1 MATTTLPISSVTT
14 TSRSPQL
21 IQYTKHDFDAILNDG
36 FVYRLD
42 AETIKIIQTISEQ
55 VGAPEY
61 IKTPQFEKK
70 NGINYDNINDN
81 NNVNTNYY
89 DNNNMNTN
97 DYNNNRPSNYNQNYG
112 QNYDNRHNKQQNN
125 HYGKNGYNNHH
136 KQHKYH
142 KQGHNNLKIKEITDE
157 DWEAIRKFQ
166 ATVIA
171 KKEGVDASIDQIR
184 KHLNKMTTKTY
195 DTLKNKIIDEI
206 KSITDDTNPDSP
218 EIIEELNKIGDA
230 LFNIASGNSFYSEM
244 YATLYKELMESF
256 SINDAD
262 ADNANSN
269 YSSNFMETI
278 FKTNFV
284 KFNTL
289 FEKFDYCDP
298 VKDYDAFCNN
308 NKINEKRRAIS
319 LFYVN
324 LMKLDMIQPNDII
337 TIIQGLQQT
346 LLDTIKLTD
355 SKNIT
360 DELSEIL
367 FILIT
372 NSSSKMKSLN
382 NDSWN
387 TIIDSVK
394 EYSKK
399 KTNPELI
406 PSITNKSIFKHMDI
420 IDAIKK

>member
-1 MATTTLPISSVTT
+1 MATTTLPISSVTP

-36 FVYRLD
+36 FVYGLD
-42 AETIKIIQTISEQ
+42 ADTIKIIQSISDQ

-61 IKTPQFEKK
+61 IKTPQFEKRSER
-70 NGINYDNINDN
+70 NNNINA
-81 NNVNTNYY
+81 
-89 DNNNMNTN
+89 N
-97 DYNNNRPSNYNQNYG
+97 DRPSNYN

-136 KQHKYH
+136 KQPKYH

-206 KSITDDTNPDSP
+206 KSITNDTNPDSP

-256 SINDAD
+256 AINDAD
-262 ADNANSN
+262 STKSSP
-269 YSSNFMETI
+269 SSNFMETI

-308 NKINEKRRAIS
+308 NKTNEKRRAIS

-324 LMKLDMIQPNDII
+324 LMKLDMIHSNEII

-346 LLDTIKLTD
+346 ILDTIQLTD

-394 EYSKK
+394 EFSKK
-399 KTNPELI
+399 KTNPEI
-406 PSITNKSIFKHMDI
+406 MPSITNKSIFKHMDM

>member
-61 IKTPQFEKK
+61 IKTPQFEKRIGR
-70 NGINYDNINDN
+70 NNDDNINE
-81 NNVNTNYY
+81 NTNI
-89 DNNNMNTN
+89 NNSNS
-97 DYNNNRPSNYNQNYG
+97 NRPSNYG

-256 SINDAD
+256 AINDAD
-262 ADNANSN
+262 ADNSSSSP
-269 YSSNFMETI
+269 SSNFMETI

-308 NKINEKRRAIS
+308 NKTNEKRRAIS

-324 LMKLDMIQPNDII
+324 LMKLDMIHSNEII

-394 EYSKK
+394 EFSKK
-399 KTNPELI
+399 KTNPELM
-406 PSITNKSIFKHMDI
+406 PSITNKSIFKHMDM
-420 IDAIKK
+420 IDAINK

>member
-1 MATTTLPISSVTT
+1 MATTTLPISNITT
-14 TSRSPQL
+14 THPSPL
-21 IQYTKHDFDAILNDG
+21 IQYTKDDFNAILNDG

-42 AETIKIIQTISEQ
+42 DNIIKIIQTISEQ

-61 IKTPQFEKK
+61 IKTPQFEKRNGK
-70 NGINYDNINDN
+70 NNDN
-81 NNVNTNYY
+81 NESLTN
-89 DNNNMNTN
+89 
-97 DYNNNRPSNYNQNYG
+97 SNYTHNYG
-112 QNYDNRHNKQQNN
+112 HSTHDYKPKNN
-125 HYGKNGYNNHH
+125 HYGKNGHNNNYNNNNNNNNRH
-136 KQHKYH
+136 H

-195 DTLKNKIIDEI
+195 NILKNKIIDEI
-206 KSITDDTNPDSP
+206 KSITNDTNPDSP

-256 SINDAD
+256 AINDT
-262 ADNANSN
+262 DNNEN
-269 YSSNFMETI
+269 TTITNKNIPSSNFMETI

-284 KFNTL
+284 KFNSL
-289 FEKFDYCDP
+289 FDKFDYCDP
-298 VKDYDAFCNN
+298 AKDYDAFCNN
-308 NKINEKRRAIS
+308 NKTNEKRRAIS

-324 LMKLDMIQPNDII
+324 LMKLDMISPSNII

-346 LLDTIKLTD
+346 ILDTIQLTD

-372 NSSSKMKSLN
+372 NSSSKIKEVD

-387 TIIDSVK
+387 TIINSVK
-394 EYSKK
+394 EFSKK
-399 KTNPELI
+399 KINAELL
-406 PSITNKSIFKHMDI
+406 PSITNKSVFKHMDM